1 MNKEMALISSTK
13 SKEFFRGEEGVWQTR
28 SEPSP
33 PPPQAEGRRL
43 KTACAPALARLRWWR
58 ALAGAERGWGAKTL
72 ERGNHASSQVR
83 AI

>member
-1 MNKEMALISSTK
+1 MNKEMVPIFQTK
-13 SKEFFRGEEGVWQTR
+13 SKEFSLGASGRPVQSR
-28 SEPSP
+28 VP
-33 PPPQAEGRRL
+33 PEAERRTL